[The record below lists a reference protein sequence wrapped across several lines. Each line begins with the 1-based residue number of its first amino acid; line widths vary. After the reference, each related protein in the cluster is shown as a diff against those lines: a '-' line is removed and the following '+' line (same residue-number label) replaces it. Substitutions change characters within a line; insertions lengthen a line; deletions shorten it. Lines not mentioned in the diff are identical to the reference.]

1 MCFTFDPLDQDDAS
15 TCEYQWDLFIS
26 QCMNEDTPWMWTNGC
41 EAAFMLEDTYQMWD
55 GRMDMDMDWEEYC
68 ESMNW
73 DDCHEED
80 LVLRRKT
87 NLMKMTSKRPF
98 GKKAHATSSHALW
111 RKQSAV
117 KAHTTALLDKPAKKT
132 QKKQDYSGYAYGAA
146 AATVGIIATAALA
159 KHYQNKKLSDDYV
172 RA

>member
-1 MCFTFDPLDQDDAS
+1 
-15 TCEYQWDLFIS
+15 
-26 QCMNEDTPWMWTNGC
+26 
-41 EAAFMLEDTYQMWD
+41 MWD
-55 GRMDMDMDWEEYC
+55 DWIVDMDYC
-68 ESMNW
+68 KAMGW
-73 DDCHEED
+73 GDCHEED

-98 GKKAHATSSHALW
+98 GKKAHANSSHALW

-117 KAHTTALLDKPAKKT
+117 KARTTALLDKPAKKT

-146 AATVGIIATAALA
+146 AAAVGIIATAALA
-159 KHYQNKKLSDDYV
+159 RHYQNKKLSDDYV